1 MLDKLMLDK
10 ITLLMIL
17 ASACTNALGSTVM
30 KHAYGGD
37 GDMLAG
43 GIIGAILKI
52 ALNPWI
58 VLGLSMFGI
67 SFFFMAAALS
77 RAELTLAYPL
87 MSGIVYLLLLAVG
100 FFFFHEKITVM
111 RVAGMCCILAGITML
126 TIKS

>member
-1 MLDKLMLDK
+1 MLDK
-10 ITLLMIL
+10 ITLCMIL
-17 ASACTNALGSTVM
+17 ASAFTNAFGSTVM

-37 GDMLAG
+37 GDMLSN
-43 GIIGAILKI
+43 GIISAVLKI

-58 VLGLSMFGI
+58 VLGLGLFGV

-87 MSGIVYLLLLAVG
+87 MSGIVYLLLLAIG
-100 FFFFHEKITVM
+100 LFFFHEKVTFI
-111 RVAGMCCILAGITML
+111 RVAGMFCILAGITML